1 MKSIANQYR
10 DLKEGRMSQANF
22 MRNLR
27 MMMPQ
32 HVTNVTSFNDAIR
45 ILKSKSILTEAM
57 DIQPVP
63 EADEEFES
71 DDAETQAMIDK
82 IEKEMAGEEAVK
94 AQYDIT
100 EAKQKVDADRVHPNE
115 LSMGIRVEME
125 HTKDAE
131 KAKKIAL
138 DHLAENPFYYT
149 QLKLSGV
156 DVKATPS
163 KEKKAIAKKKDE
175 TELVDKAN
183 QMKPVKGVEKAKA
196 SANKA
201 TKETNKPVKGIS
213 LMSLIAKT
221 ARGVQKMAATGE
233 KMKVVRE
240 GQENYYQ
247 TNVRLKPEEQQ
258 KIKSVLLDAEFEWDE
273 DDRKQVVYSKKSEK
287 EIQNVVDNVT
297 GMATPSSGPKQSGVA
312 KFLTKEDLA
321 EMVREVLAEMES
333 DDEVTADVALGMD
346 ETMDGRDNLTD
357 TAGHQL
363 NELSGALS
371 KVKDKIVNSSL
382 FKKLIDTI
390 VSKMSDKDIATFKAK
405 FNIAEAEGGPS
416 LEDIMAKVDT
426 INPDK
431 TAKTPEDL
439 KEVLDEDTL
448 EGKIANL
455 VRSVAGINLVAL
467 GGVPLGLLINSLLG
481 ISTWGFG
488 AFIGPVISL
497 VASLI
502 IHGISSKL
510 LGKTDDDSVI

>member
-27 MMMPQ
+27 MSMPQ
-32 HVTNVTSFNDAIR
+32 YITNVTSFNDAVR
-45 ILKSKSILTEAM
+45 ILKSKNILTEAM

-100 EAKQKVDADRVHPNE
+100 EAKQKIDADRVHPNE

-247 TNVRLKPEEQQ
+247 TNVRLKPEEQK

-346 ETMDGRDNLTD
+346 ETFDGRDNLTD

-363 NELSGALS
+363 DENNNEKLAHDKRNTGFSPVDRDIPAERAKEKTMDDLDQDNITDPRLDKKTMLQMMPHWMGLELSYVLPDNYTDSDLKSAIEKYINHFGIEK
-371 KVKDKIVNSSL
+371 KVADWHINLDKNFYEELKKRINSSMN
-382 FKKLIDTI
+382 FYKNPIPTYTNPHPN
-390 VSKMSDKDIATFKAK
+390 DIKYRLRQQQ
-405 FNIAEAEGGPS
+405 GGN
-416 LEDIMAKVDT
+416 K
-426 INPDK
+426 
-431 TAKTPEDL
+431 
-439 KEVLDEDTL
+439 
-448 EGKIANL
+448 
-455 VRSVAGINLVAL
+455 
-467 GGVPLGLLINSLLG
+467 
-481 ISTWGFG
+481 
-488 AFIGPVISL
+488 
-497 VASLI
+497 
-502 IHGISSKL
+502 
-510 LGKTDDDSVI
+510 